1 MSMQK
6 NITEHHLRNI
16 STRNKTG
23 KNNRHALPRPPVILL
38 ALTGCQALTTFDK
51 YATMRL
57 YEVYEAEN
65 LSACDYK
72 PQFRDC
78 TVDKRFF

>member
-1 MSMQK
+1 MRY
-6 NITEHHLRNI
+6 LV
-16 STRNKTG
+16 
-23 KNNRHALPRPPVILL
+23 LPFILL

-78 TVDKRFF
+78 TVDEVKNLLSVMDAWYAGTFSGKQLT